1 MSLNKY
7 LISKINDNS
16 LYSFGIILFGFFSV
30 SCIYAF
36 CQFNSVLFLIVPLA
50 IIISPILFL
59 FPQTILFLFFC
70 SFYWGYHLYSRDYF
84 FLDWS
89 HFAFLLL
96 LSGCLSLL
104 LSNKR
109 FQLNYS
115 RLIFNS
121 LILFFL
127 SVIISFL
134 INYSSHKFSDN
145 FISLSYLANF
155 ILIIAG
161 FLLFSMRFIKNR
173 TDQIINAIIVLSIFE
188 MPIVIYQVLNLQGQS
203 NIHSLQ
209 NVIGTFGGHHAML
222 ANMMTFPLGF
232 SGYKSMN
239 ANTIKKRCVF
249 GILACV
255 FLYAIIY
262 SGSRSNLIGV
272 FGAVLI
278 IFLMKLKLKPIYLI
292 SLLLLPVCAYL
303 LFHFSPL
310 HNLLNNSIHSE
321 ETSKLDISSI
331 GRLLIWKNA
340 WHFYWNSS
348 IVCKL
353 FGVGIANFMKIE
365 FPEFILGSKFAGGGH
380 NIFLHVLVETGLIG
394 FILFIAFY
402 LIIIFKLHKQGRND
416 NLALAYLFITLSLL
430 LSGITQETL
439 WFQPVFGCLWLYY
452 ICLLSLILKKEP
464 ATKIRSVD

>member
-1 MSLNKY
+1 LGIF
-7 LISKINDNS
+7 L
-16 LYSFGIILFGFFSV
+16 FGIITLISIYSFYQFGK
-30 SCIYAF
+30 
-36 CQFNSVLFLIVPLA
+36 NHFLLVPL
-50 IIISPILFL
+50 IIGIPALFL
-59 FPQTILFLFFC
+59 FPQTILFLFIG
-70 SFYWGYHLYSRDYF
+70 SFYWGHHLYNNNDYF

-89 HFAFLLL
+89 HLAFLLL
-96 LSGCLSLL
+96 LSSSLSLL
-104 LSNKR
+104 LTNKR

-121 LILFFL
+121 LFLFFI

-134 INYSSHKFSDN
+134 INCSIHKVSDN
-145 FISLSYLANF
+145 LVSLSYLANF
-155 ILIIAG
+155 MLLIIG
-161 FLLFSMRFIKNR
+161 FLLFSMHFFKSRI
-173 TDQIINAIIVLSIFE
+173 DQIINAVIILSIFE
-188 MPIVIYQVLNLQGQS
+188 MPVVIYQILNLQDLQGLS
-203 NIHSLQ
+203 TIHSLQ
-209 NVIGTFGGHHAML
+209 NVIGTFGGHHSML

-232 SGYKSMN
+232 SAYKSMN
-239 ANTIKKRCVF
+239 ANTIKKRCFF
-249 GILACV
+249 GVLACV

-278 IFLMKLKLKPIYLI
+278 IFLLKLKLKPIYLI
-292 SLLLLPVCAYL
+292 SLLFLPVCAYL

-321 ETSKLDISSI
+321 ETSKLDVSTI

-365 FPEFILGSKFAGGGH
+365 FPEIILGSKFAGGAH
-380 NIFLHVLVETGLIG
+380 DIFLHVLVETGLIG
-394 FILFIAFY
+394 FVLFIAFY
-402 LIIIFKLHKQGRND
+402 LIIIFKLHKQGRHD

-452 ICLLSLILKKEP
+452 ICLLSLILEKEP
-464 ATKIRSVD
+464 AAELPIKGRQID